1 MPAASP
7 TRRRLHAL
15 FEASIVLKGLF
26 AAGELISGLGIW
38 LIHADWVRRMAQT
51 LTQAEL
57 SEDPSD
63 LVAGWALGLARG
75 FSIETQHFWALYLIG
90 HGALKLAVVAGLMAG
105 IGWAYPASVLVL
117 AGFIAWQLEHFW
129 ATGSIAMLALSL
141 FDLVVIWLV
150 LQEYKALKAA
160 RRG

>member
-1 MPAASP
+1 MPAATP

-15 FEASIVLKGLF
+15 FEASVVLKGLF
-26 AAGELISGLGIW
+26 AAGELVSGVAIW
-38 LIHADWVRRMAQT
+38 LIHADWVLRMAQM
-51 LTQAEL
+51 LTRAEL
-57 SEDPSD
+57 SEDPAD
-63 LVAGWALGLARG
+63 MVAGWALGLARG

-90 HGALKLAVVAGLMAG
+90 HGALKLAVVAGLLAG

-117 AGFIAWQLEHFW
+117 AGFILWQLEHFW
-129 ATGSIAMLALSL
+129 VTGSVAMLALSV

-150 LQEYKALKAA
+150 LQELKSLKAA